1 MKTGEEFYLIP
12 EDGRLVCKSDYEL
25 AKEKRELFFLWTRG
39 ENRGLWD
46 TVT

>member
-25 AKEKRELFFLWTRG
+25 AKEKRELFFCGQGGKMVDCGIR
-39 ENRGLWD
+39 
-46 TVT
+46 